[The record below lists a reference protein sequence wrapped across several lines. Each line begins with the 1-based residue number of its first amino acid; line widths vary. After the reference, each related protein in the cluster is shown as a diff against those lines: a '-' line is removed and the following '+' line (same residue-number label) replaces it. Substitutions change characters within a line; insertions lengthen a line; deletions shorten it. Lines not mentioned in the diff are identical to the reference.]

1 MQAPGQ
7 NSFMVNKSST
17 FDELTAEERISLIGR
32 LWDSL
37 DAAVAAPM
45 SPELAAELD
54 RREAEADADPMAGVP
69 WESLKAEL
77 RSRLK

>member
-1 MQAPGQ
+1 
-7 NSFMVNKSST
+7 MVNKSST
-17 FDELTAEERISLIGR
+17 FEELTAEERITLIGR

-37 DAAVAAPM
+37 DSAVAAPI

-54 RREAEADADPMAGVP
+54 RRESEADADPMAGVP

>member
-1 MQAPGQ
+1 
-7 NSFMVNKSST
+7 MVNKSST
-17 FDELTAEERISLIGR
+17 FDELTAEERITLIGR

-37 DAAVAAPM
+37 EAAVAAPI
-45 SPELAAELD
+45 SPKLADELD
-54 RREAEADADPMAGVP
+54 RREAEADADPTAGVP